1 MINVQYVGDDLD
13 KKFIDEILEI
23 DASVYPEH
31 LQGTFEEVYGR
42 FCANRDMFVLLYD
55 DKRLIGYLC
64 LFPIK
69 NSLYEEISN
78 GDKLFDSDIP
88 GEMLEQYKP
97 HNAYKLYLISMVII
111 PEYQK
116 KGLSKYL
123 EKGFFNFIHEKK
135 KEDVIFSSILSS
147 AVTDDGKQMLER
159 MGFKEKKKLP
169 GGYSLCELVI
179 NDTVYET
186 AERNRKKEL

>member
-1 MINVQYVGDDLD
+1 MISVQYSNELD
-13 KKFIDEILEI
+13 KKFINEILEI

-42 FCANRDMFVLLYD
+42 FCANREMFVLLYD

-64 LFPIK
+64 MFPIID
-69 NSLYEEISN
+69 SLFQEISN

-97 HNAYKLYLISMVII
+97 NNVYKLYLISMVII
-111 PEYQK
+111 PEYQN

-123 EKGFFNFIHEKK
+123 IKGFYHFLHEKK
-135 KEDVIFSSILSS
+135 KENILFSVILSS
-147 AVTDDGKQMLER
+147 AVTNDGKQMLER

-169 GGYSLCELVI
+169 GGYSLNEFLI
-179 NDTVYET
+179 NDSVYEI
-186 AERNRKKEL
+186 AERNCK

>member
-1 MINVQYVGDDLD
+1 MINVQYVDDDLD
-13 KKFIDEILEI
+13 KEFINEILEI

-55 DKRLIGYLC
+55 DKKLIGYLC

-69 NSLYEEISN
+69 DSLYEQISC

-97 HNAYKLYLISMVII
+97 HNVYKLYLISMVII

-116 KGLSKYL
+116 KGLSNHL
-123 EKGFFNFIHEKK
+123 IKGFYHFILEKK
-135 KEDVIFSSILSS
+135 KENIMFSVILSS
-147 AVTDDGKQMLER
+147 AVTNDGKLMLKR

-169 GGYSLCELVI
+169 GGYWLNELVI
-179 NDTVYET
+179 NDSVYEI
-186 AERNRKKEL
+186 AERNRK

>member
-1 MINVQYVGDDLD
+1 MINIQYVTDKLD
-13 KKFIDEILEI
+13 KDFINEILEI

-55 DKRLIGYLC
+55 DKKLIGYLC

-69 NSLYEEISN
+69 DAMYEQITGEN
-78 GDKLFDSDIP
+78 KLFDSDIP

-97 HNAYKLYLISMVII
+97 HTVYKLYLISMVIL

-116 KGLSKYL
+116 KGLSKHL
-123 EKGFFNFIHEKK
+123 IKGFYNFMLEKK
-135 KEDVIFSSILSS
+135 KNNISFTEILSS

-169 GGYSLCELVI
+169 GGYSLNELLI
-179 NDTVYET
+179 NDAFFET
-186 AERNRKKEL
+186 AERNRK